1 MANYTIYTVWNN
13 LNDEIL
19 ANGTAN
25 QCAKNLNMAL
35 NTFWSIMSKTRKGKL
50 TKYSVVV
57 QTVPKNEYLL

>member
-35 NTFWSIMSKTRKGKL
+35 NTFWSIMSK
-50 TKYSVVV
+50 YSVVV